1 MFWISIKDSCIM
13 IPYFFFFIFYTVLT
27 VKYFYLNLPKQKC
40 CCNMVTFKFSH
51 WTLTSTVF
59 HIPIVTLLKKNLLI
73 VTIFVFINKL
83 LYSAPRI
90 FYFSCWIHI
99 KCLLLRMYCLPC
111 WSSLE
116 IKHKDTIYNNV
127 LSICSLLIYIFIL
140 GLNGLK
146 WQNGYM

>member
-13 IPYFFFFIFYTVLT
+13 IPYFFFIFYTVLT

-83 LYSAPRI
+83 LYWHASIVLHEYFIFPAEYILSA
-90 FYFSCWIHI
+90 FYGECIVYHT
-99 KCLLLRMYCLPC
+99 
-111 WSSLE
+111 E
-116 IKHKDTIYNNV
+116 VH
-127 LSICSLLIYIFIL
+127 
-140 GLNGLK
+140 
-146 WQNGYM
+146 

>member
-1 MFWISIKDSCIM
+1 MQYKMILSLYLNTKHVLDQHKRQLHNDSL
-13 IPYFFFFIFYTVLT
+13 FFFFYTVLT
-27 VKYFYLNLPKQKC
+27 VKYFFLNLPKQKC

-73 VTIFVFINKL
+73 VIIFVFIHKL

-90 FYFSCWIHI
+90 SYFSCWVH

-111 WSSLE
+111 WCSLE
-116 IKHKDTIYNNV
+116 IRA
-127 LSICSLLIYIFIL
+127 
-140 GLNGLK
+140 
-146 WQNGYM
+146 

>member
-1 MFWISIKDSCIM
+1 MLLIITCNIKWYYLYTWILNVFWIRIKDSCIM
-13 IPYFFFFIFYTVLT
+13 IPYFFFFYTVLT
-27 VKYFYLNLPKQKC
+27 VKYFFLNLPKQKC

-73 VTIFVFINKL
+73 VIIFVFIHKL

-90 FYFSCWIHI
+90 SYFSCWVH

-111 WSSLE
+111 WCSLE
-116 IKHKDTIYNNV
+116 IRA
-127 LSICSLLIYIFIL
+127 
-140 GLNGLK
+140 
-146 WQNGYM
+146 